1 MLYFDKTVPHRLCS
15 AWLRLSL
22 VPIQG
27 FFYGALSNH
36 LIKEGMFMQQQSPA
50 NMGVGKNLLL
60 GIQHLFAMFGSTV
73 LVPILTGLDPNVALF
88 TAGLGT
94 LIFHLCTKGKVPV
107 FVGSSFAFIGVIQIT
122 ARMYG
127 GVDAGVAAGS
137 YKAKDGK
144 AACLEN
150 SGFG

>member
-1 MLYFDKTVPHRLCS
+1 
-15 AWLRLSL
+15 
-22 VPIQG
+22 
-27 FFYGALSNH
+27 
-36 LIKEGMFMQQQSPA
+36 MQQQSPA

-122 ARMYG
+122 ACIQ
-127 GVDAGVAAGS
+127 AAWTLGRPTTPPFQPIRRPS
-137 YKAKDGK
+137 
-144 AACLEN
+144 LM
-150 SGFG
+150 